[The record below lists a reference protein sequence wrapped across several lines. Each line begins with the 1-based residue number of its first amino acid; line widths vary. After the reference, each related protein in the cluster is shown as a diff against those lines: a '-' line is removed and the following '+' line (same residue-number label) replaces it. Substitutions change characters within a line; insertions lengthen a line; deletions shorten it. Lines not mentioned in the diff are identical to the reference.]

1 MPIFK
6 YRAKETTGN
15 TVEGTIEAQT
25 QEEAIEK
32 ISDLGILPVK
42 VEPSTATAVQETPKA
57 VGRPSPS
64 SAPRVPLKRVS
75 FGGVKSRDI
84 TAFGQQLASLIRAGV
99 PILRAI
105 GIVNESSENAHFKN
119 LLNKIEEEVK
129 NGASLSSALGRYP
142 QFFPPLYLALVQA
155 GEFSGTLDK
164 TLTTVTV
171 YRQRQEEIISRIRS
185 AMAYPI
191 LMVVTGAGTIIF
203 MLTFVMPRLMTI
215 FSRMGE
221 SLPLPTKILIG
232 ISTVLQRGWLGLAI
246 GAAAITL
253 ILLRGGKSKAQKK
266 ALSQFSL
273 QLPVIGSLTLRAEVA
288 RFSRTLELLV
298 KSGIPVLRAIEVAA
312 PVVSNEI
319 LRIEIVRCLQDL
331 KEGGSFGKSLR
342 RSKRFPV
349 FMTNLVSTGEESG
362 KLDEA
367 LSEIANTYERETEEA
382 LRMMTSLLEPLMI
395 LVMGLVVGFIVISM
409 LLPMF
414 ELNMAIK

>member
-15 TVEGTIEAQT
+15 TVEGTVEAQN

-32 ISDLGILPVK
+32 ISDLGILPLK
-42 VEPSTATAVQETPKA
+42 VEPTATAVQEAPKVVEKA
-57 VGRPSPS
+57 APS
-64 SAPRVPLKRVS
+64 SAPRVPLKRLS

-105 GIVNESSENAHFKN
+105 GIVSESSENVHFKN
-119 LLNKIEEEVK
+119 LLTKIEEEVK
-129 NGASLSSALGRYP
+129 NGASLSSAMGRYP

-164 TLTTVTV
+164 TLTTVTA

-191 LMVVTGAGTIIF
+191 LMAVTGAGTIIF

-232 ISTVLQRGWLGLAI
+232 ISTVLQRGWLGLAV
-246 GAAAITL
+246 GGAAIT
-253 ILLRGGKSKAQKK
+253 
-266 ALSQFSL
+266 
-273 QLPVIGSLTLRAEVA
+273 
-288 RFSRTLELLV
+288 
-298 KSGIPVLRAIEVAA
+298 
-312 PVVSNEI
+312 
-319 LRIEIVRCLQDL
+319 
-331 KEGGSFGKSLR
+331 
-342 RSKRFPV
+342 
-349 FMTNLVSTGEESG
+349 
-362 KLDEA
+362 
-367 LSEIANTYERETEEA
+367 
-382 LRMMTSLLEPLMI
+382 
-395 LVMGLVVGFIVISM
+395 
-409 LLPMF
+409 
-414 ELNMAIK
+414 